1 VTGGA
6 RIAVVRRLGLAAL
19 FVAVST
25 GLLGASCVGYLE
37 EYEAVGIN
45 EQQFPVEADAS
56 AQCVSA
62 AKRASRFCIGRKS
75 MMDMDA
81 HADCNDARWD
91 YHRYCR

>member
-1 VTGGA
+1 MPAAGMTT
-6 RIAVVRRLGLAAL
+6 VRRLGLAAL
-19 FVAVST
+19 FVAIAT

-37 EYEAVGIN
+37 DYEAPSVK
-45 EQQFPVEADAS
+45 EQQFPVEANDS
-56 AQCVSA
+56 PQCVSA
-62 AKRASRFCIGRKS
+62 AKRANRFCVGRKS